1 VGPRAA
7 PFPRR
12 YSARPP
18 LRLSRISG
26 IAATASAATSDRH
39 FSGKPNQREARVA
52 GVLSTACPHGARTLK
67 IAKMTPI
74 LPALILA
81 ACQGQPSRVPTISPI
96 ATRDPPRS
104 IASIQGI
111 DLPTDASDV
120 VNELRGSSVTFVAR
134 YYRDPASRWPPLS
147 TSEAQLLSAT
157 GLKIVAVWEPLDPVP
172 EYFSYYAGY
181 NDGVA
186 AYRQAEAVGQPAGSA
201 IYFAVD
207 FNAQE
212 IEPIEQYFRGVAA
225 GFTATSDG
233 RVAYKIGVYGSGD
246 VCDAIKQA
254 GLAQYSW
261 LSNSISWTGSLDYD
275 DWNIRQG
282 DPMTE
287 LSFNHDSD
295 EARDDYGGF
304 RVAGDNIATPDAGA
318 GRPTI
323 TQVSVP

>member
-1 VGPRAA
+1 
-7 PFPRR
+7 
-12 YSARPP
+12 
-18 LRLSRISG
+18 
-26 IAATASAATSDRH
+26 
-39 FSGKPNQREARVA
+39 
-52 GVLSTACPHGARTLK
+52 LK
-67 IAKMTPI
+67 IAKLTPI

-81 ACQGQPSRVPTISPI
+81 ACQGQPSPVQKSGAVPTG
-96 ATRDPPRS
+96 DPPS
-104 IASIQGI
+104 IGSSEGI

-120 VNELRGSSVTFVAR
+120 LDELKGSPVAFVAR

-147 TSEAQLLSAT
+147 ASEAQLLSSM

-181 NDGVA
+181 NDAIA
-186 AYRQAEAVGQPAGSA
+186 AYGQAQAVGQPPGSA

-212 IEPIEQYFRGVAA
+212 IEPVEQYFRGIAA
-225 GFTATSDG
+225 AFAAASGG

-282 DPMTE
+282 DAMTE

-295 EARDDYGGF
+295 EAKDDYGGF
-304 RVAGDNIATPDAGA
+304 RVANGNISAPYAGA
-318 GRPTI
+318 GRPAI